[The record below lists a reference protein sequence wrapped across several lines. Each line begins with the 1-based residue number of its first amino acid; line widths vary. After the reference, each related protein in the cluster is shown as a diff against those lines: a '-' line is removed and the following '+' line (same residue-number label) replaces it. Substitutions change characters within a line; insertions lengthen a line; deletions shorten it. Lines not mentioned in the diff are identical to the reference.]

1 VNEAYIF
8 QDLDIIQLP
17 EAGCGFEDFT
27 LPPLLP
33 SSPQAARSML
43 LAISTSRLI

>member
-1 VNEAYIF
+1 VDEAYIL

-27 LPPLLP
+27 LPSISP
-33 SSPQAARSML
+33 SSPQAARSIL
-43 LAISTSRLI
+43 LAISTSHLT